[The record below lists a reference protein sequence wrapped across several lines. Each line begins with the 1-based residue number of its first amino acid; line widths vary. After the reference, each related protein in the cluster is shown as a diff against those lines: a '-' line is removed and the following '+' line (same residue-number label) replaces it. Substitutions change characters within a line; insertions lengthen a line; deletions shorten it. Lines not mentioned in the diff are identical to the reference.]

1 MNQVRTQILY
11 LKEAPV
17 LAGIA
22 KNSHGCSPLLSL
34 ELLHVDHWERI
45 HFSLLIV
52 FLLKPVYVCCLAMET
67 RADEGGIYSTW
78 ESKRSP
84 TKLKEPKLGKVLIC
98 IYEEQIKLMG
108 AAKESTQKFQ
118 IWGRLHIF

>member
-1 MNQVRTQILY
+1 MFCFLFQKLITALERQTDGWNVEDAIKQLASICVSIRLFIHNVLY
-11 LKEAPV
+11 IVCLCMWLPHLEEAPV

-52 FLLKPVYVCCLAMET
+52 FLLKLVYVCCLAMET
-67 RADEGGIYSTW
+67 RADEGGIYST
-78 ESKRSP
+78 
-84 TKLKEPKLGKVLIC
+84 
-98 IYEEQIKLMG
+98 
-108 AAKESTQKFQ
+108 
-118 IWGRLHIF
+118 